1 MDRLVDKVRYQKSKS
16 DKDDDLAS
24 DGVITDMAYCQERS
38 LRFFYCLSI
47 FFYHCCSLRNEFAY
61 SSTDKLVYIRKF
73 AETGSEMK
81 MAAVLQGHES
91 DVTQLR
97 FVILHFNIKLCI
109 KLMSMWNGMM

>member
-1 MDRLVDKVRYQKSKS
+1 MDRLVHKVCYQKSKS

-24 DGVITDMAYCQERS
+24 DGVITDMAHCAERS
-38 LRFFYCLSI
+38 FMFLLLFVHLFYC
-47 FFYHCCSLRNEFAY
+47 CCFRRNEFAY

-73 AETGSEMK
+73 AEIGSEMK
-81 MAAVLQGHES
+81 MAAALQGHKS

-109 KLMSMWNGMM
+109 KLILLPR